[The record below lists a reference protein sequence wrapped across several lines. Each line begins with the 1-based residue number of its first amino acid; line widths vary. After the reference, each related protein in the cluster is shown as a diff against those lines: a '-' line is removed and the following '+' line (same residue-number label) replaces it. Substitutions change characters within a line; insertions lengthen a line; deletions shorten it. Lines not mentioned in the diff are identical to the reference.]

1 MKKQTFTSYD
11 DFLLD
16 SVITRQ
22 DESGRY
28 CWGFMMNGHPQA
40 MSSDRP
46 IAEGFITQEG
56 ANLNA
61 MAYIKK
67 NRPDLVKQAKAM
79 YQEYKKYNKA

>member
-11 DFLLD
+11 SFLLD
-16 SVITRQ
+16 SVIVGQ
-22 DESGRY
+22 EAGKY
-28 CWGFMMNGHPQA
+28 YWGFMMNGHPQA

-46 IAEGFITQEG
+46 IAEGFKTQER

-61 MAYIKK
+61 MNYIKN
-67 NRPDLVKQAKAM
+67 NRPDLVNQAKAM